1 MVLNQVGLDDF
12 YSRFQFTDN
21 NSVVLAAV
29 ATEERLLRRDSLPNS
44 PWAPRRAEG
53 GCISGS
59 IPLPSRGFLHHR
71 AGYLR
76 GRWNDCEWFLS
87 HHLKEDLSQLS
98 GIISFSLDC
107 YIFLDEFLKFIIS
120 VFQLMFRL
128 CSYKCL
134 WMLLNEMIRK
144 YASFKD
150 ICYHGTGFAQAW
162 VRGWLHYGLS
172 SSIQGLKPPEHFHF
186 LAWSHFPFT
195 CHCLRKR
202 LLLSSFHS
210 SSFSLILIFY
220 YYFEIFFPSFIIV
233 LYYNFQFENVNSKK
247 WYLFFWR

>member
-87 HHLKEDLSQLS
+87 HHLKEELSQLS

-107 YIFLDEFLKFIIS
+107 YIFLDEFLK
-120 VFQLMFRL
+120 L
-128 CSYKCL
+128 CSGVSQGMAPL
-134 WMLLNEMIRK
+134 WLVLIHSRLE
-144 YASFKD
+144 A
-150 ICYHGTGFAQAW
+150 
-162 VRGWLHYGLS
+162 S
-172 SSIQGLKPPEHFHF
+172 SSLGLISLSRVIVYEKDFCF
-186 LAWSHFPFT
+186 LHSIRHHFP
-195 CHCLRKR
+195 
-202 LLLSSFHS
+202 
-210 SSFSLILIFY
+210 
-220 YYFEIFFPSFIIV
+220 
-233 LYYNFQFENVNSKK
+233 
-247 WYLFFWR
+247 

>member
-134 WMLLNEMIRK
+134 
-144 YASFKD
+144 
-150 ICYHGTGFAQAW
+150 
-162 VRGWLHYGLS
+162 
-172 SSIQGLKPPEHFHF
+172 
-186 LAWSHFPFT
+186 
-195 CHCLRKR
+195 
-202 LLLSSFHS
+202 
-210 SSFSLILIFY
+210 
-220 YYFEIFFPSFIIV
+220 
-233 LYYNFQFENVNSKK
+233 
-247 WYLFFWR
+247 